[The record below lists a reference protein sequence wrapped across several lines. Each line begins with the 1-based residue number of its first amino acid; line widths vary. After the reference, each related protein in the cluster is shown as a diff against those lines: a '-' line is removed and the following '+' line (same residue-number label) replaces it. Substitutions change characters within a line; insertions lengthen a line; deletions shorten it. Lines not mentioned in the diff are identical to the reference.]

1 MATVIINAVG
11 VQGSI
16 GPQGSQGIPGPS
28 GSQGIPGVIPST
40 GSFATT
46 GSNVFIGNQIVTGS
60 LFTTGSNTLLGN
72 TTLTGS
78 FSVSGSTVQTGNN
91 TLIGNT
97 VLSGSIEVSGSSV
110 FHNSIFT
117 VTGSSNFAGNTTI
130 DGNLNVISGSGFY
143 RWGNKL
149 FNYGAFSDTT
159 SQSGSANTAYPIRYN
174 TNDIA
179 EFGVNVVS
187 QSRIT
192 VDNTGIYNLQFST
205 QLDRVQGSGT
215 AIVSIWLRV
224 TGSDVANSC
233 TDVVLTGAAAA
244 SANVAAWNFVFPMS
258 ASQYCELIWS
268 TNDTNIHIT
277 ALATRTNPVRPAV
290 PSVIATLTQIA

>member
-1 MATVIINAVG
+1 MATVVINAVG
-11 VQGSI
+11 VQGAVGPA
-16 GPQGSQGIPGPS
+16 GPQGPQGIQGPY
-28 GSQGIPGVIPST
+28 PPT

-46 GSNVFIGNQIVTGS
+46 GSNVFIGNQTVTGS

-72 TTLTGS
+72 TILTGS
-78 FSVSGSTVQTGNN
+78 LSVSGSTIQTGNN

-117 VTGSSNFAGNTTI
+117 VTGSSNFVGNATI

-159 SQSGSANTAYPIRYN
+159 TQSGSANIAYPIRYN
-174 TNDIA
+174 TNDID
-179 EFGVNVVS
+179 ELGVNVVS

-192 VDNTGIYNLQFST
+192 VDNTGIYNLQFSA
-205 QLDRVQGSGT
+205 QMDRVAGSGT
-215 AIVSIWLRV
+215 VVVSIWLRI

-233 TDVVLTGAAAA
+233 TDITLSGNTGT
-244 SANVAAWNFVFPMS
+244 SAHVAAWNFVFPMS
-258 ASQYCELIWS
+258 ASQYCELVWS
-268 TNDTNIHIT
+268 TPDSNIQIVSRP
-277 ALATRTNPVRPAV
+277 TRTDPVRPTL